1 MKNPLARRVLA
12 AGFALAAATT
22 LAACGDKDDAQRDD
36 ASDEITAAGDADVF
50 DLQVGDCFDDT
61 ANGQITDVPG
71 VPCAEPHDNEIFHT
85 FDMEEGDWPG
95 DEAVSAAAEEECN
108 AAFADFVG
116 TPYEESTLYWST
128 ITPVQ
133 QTWEEM
139 DDREVI
145 CVIYSPDGPTEG
157 SLEGSQL

>member
-1 MKNPLARRVLA
+1 MKNTLARRALA

-22 LAACGDKDDAQRDD
+22 LAACGDDAERDD
-36 ASDEITAAGDADVF
+36 ASNEITAAGDADVF
-50 DLQVGDCFDDT
+50 DLEVGDCFDDT
-61 ANGQITDVPG
+61 DSGQITDVPG

-85 FDMEEGDWPG
+85 FEMEEGDWPG
-95 DEAVSAAAEEECN
+95 NEAVSAAADEECN
-108 AAFADFVG
+108 AAFEEFVG
-116 TPYEESTLYWST
+116 IAYDDSTLYWST

-133 QTWEEM
+133 QTWEEI

-157 SLEGSQL
+157 TLEGSQL